1 METGKAPHVSKGTR
15 WKICSFF
22 PFLFSVPVYESFSA
36 MLLCSECVNVGVCI
50 PGGPT
55 FDWESSDLAE
65 PANVAQFT
73 WPCPRPQPSPFYL

>member
-1 METGKAPHVSKGTR
+1 MRASLQ
-15 WKICSFF
+15 C
-22 PFLFSVPVYESFSA
+22 
-36 MLLCSECVNVGVCI
+36 CSECVNVGVCI

-73 WPCPRPQPSPFYL
+73 WPCPRQQPSPFYL